1 MNNTL
6 GELQEKVQGKLI
18 EPVKGKIEK
27 KKTPN
32 KQINLYRK
40 VEDTIIAFIRS
51 GVITDIDISS
61 MLSTYT

>member
-1 MNNTL
+1 MLSRFFAKDTMNNTL

-32 KQINLYRK
+32 KQ
-40 VEDTIIAFIRS
+40 
-51 GVITDIDISS
+51 
-61 MLSTYT
+61 